1 MVRSR
6 LTHSSLESLTKK
18 LKTAW
23 SYSSCLSCHL
33 HCSLLS
39 SEMFKRQ
46 RFRLKVTLNLSYHY
60 YSYHYHYHYHYHSII
75 IIINI
80 TIKIIIIVIIII
92 ISSIIINLKVNLCSD
107 ALHLANKK
115 RGRTDPKNVCNTGY
129 RLWGW
134 EMTEWTDTYKYFS
147 MNLNDGS

>member
-60 YSYHYHYHYHYHSII
+60 YSYHYHYHSII

-92 ISSIIINLKVNLCSD
+92 ISSSIINLKVNLCSD